1 MTDRT
6 PAQPGLPALG
16 IRDYLELA
24 GRASLQLGSNALESA
39 VARLRPG
46 AIPGELAQ
54 VTPAW
59 LTRALQPIAEGVVV
73 SRVEADAVS
82 SGTTSRARL
91 ALSYQGPGRRADLPE
106 TMFVKLAPRDLPSR
120 LFVSLFGL
128 GRGEV
133 AFYQSAREGL
143 PVRAPQVYFAAS
155 APRGARFALLL
166 EDLAACGCR
175 FADVTSPS
183 DPERASAV
191 MRALARL
198 HARFW
203 ESPRLH
209 GDLARLRRNSPE
221 DPVFRV
227 GRILCDLSVRPALRR
242 FGELVPEELQRAA
255 GFVAQRRLLLE
266 SLWARPPLT
275 LIHGDAHLGNL
286 FFDGEQVGFLDWQV
300 AQPGQGLRDVTY
312 FLTNSLAIP
321 TRRAHGE
328 DLIRVYLAALAEAGG
343 PPVPF
348 SVAWEQHRLHALYT
362 WISCIVTAAAA
373 TLQSESVVRAGLE
386 RSSAAVI
393 DLDSLGALREQ
404 TG

>member
-1 MTDRT
+1 V
-6 PAQPGLPALG
+6 G

-24 GRASLQLGSNALESA
+24 GRASLQLGANAIESA

-46 AIPGELAQ
+46 AIPGDLAQ

-59 LTRALQPIAEGVVV
+59 LTRALQPIAQGVVV
-73 SRVEADAVS
+73 SRVDADAVS

-91 ALSYQGPGRRADLPE
+91 ALSYQGPRWRADLPA

-128 GRGEV
+128 GRSEV

-175 FADVTSPS
+175 FADITSPG

-191 MRALARL
+191 MRALASL

-203 ESPRLH
+203 DSPRLD
-209 GDLARLRRNSPE
+209 GDLARLRRNAPG

-227 GRILCDLSVRPALRR
+227 GRILCDLAVRPALRR

-255 GFVAQRRLLLE
+255 GFVAKHRLLLE

-348 SVAWEQHRLHALYT
+348 SLAWEQHRLHALYT

-386 RSSAAVI
+386 RSSAAVM

-404 TG
+404 AD